1 MELLYLRHNMTGF
14 ILNLMRLM
22 LAVIS
27 HMLGDLVKHV
37 NREHICVTISLAMR
51 LVQLLTS

>member
-1 MELLYLRHNMTGF
+1 MELLYLCHNMTGF